1 MLQEVQ
7 KSMSLKDHM
16 SKIHTGE
23 KPFDCSLCYKKFR
36 TASALK
42 RHVKSS
48 HDNNGNSMLQQSN
61 EITSKETA
69 FTDANELHSELIIKE
84 EPEEGN
90 ERVKIC
96 SIVLHYDL

>member
-1 MLQEVQ
+1 M
-7 KSMSLKDHM
+7 KKHNR
-16 SKIHTGE
+16 IHTGE
-23 KPFDCSLCYKKFR
+23 KPFSCSKCDKKF
-36 TASALK
+36 TQVANLK
-42 RHVKSS
+42 MHVKKI

-90 ERVKIC
+90 EA
-96 SIVLHYDL
+96 